1 LRGYSYL
8 IENNVVNVDM
18 TLFKEFI
25 DMKIGEL
32 EPIEE
37 SKNTGFS
44 AKKKTHTI
52 SKEMLIELPY
62 EDPNVKIPYAYIER
76 KKKKIH
82 FRYESKPL
90 NFKMARSYKYD
101 FKSRIFVILD
111 CLSEC

>member
-8 IENNVVNVDM
+8 IDNNVVNVDM

-37 SKNTGFS
+37 SKHAGFS

-52 SKEMLIELPY
+52 SKDMLIELP
-62 EDPNVKIPYAYIER
+62 
-76 KKKKIH
+76 
-82 FRYESKPL
+82 
-90 NFKMARSYKYD
+90 
-101 FKSRIFVILD
+101 
-111 CLSEC
+111 